1 MPAGYSS
8 SKFFKELMSR
18 LKSARDFLH
27 YYLPPE
33 IVDQLDLSTLSIS
46 KDSFVDTQLGEH
58 FSDILYQINLR
69 DGREAKVYV
78 LIDHKSSP
86 DGLVA
91 FQLLRYM
98 VRAWEYSLKQ
108 QKEERKK
115 EKQEGKRRKRNQK
128 LTLTPILP
136 VVFYHGK
143 KEWKV
148 SKTLKTLF
156 GNMPPEL
163 TSFVPNYQYFLCD
176 LTNISDE
183 QIKGEPFLR
192 VGLMLLKYIFR
203 QELSD
208 KLLEIYR
215 PLKEVE
221 GQQEVRDFVET
232 TLYYLPNAAPQ
243 VRVEKIEEAVT
254 DVFSEGGALMATL
267 VERWIEQGRQEEKRN
282 GLLSTIQMGLDI
294 KFGDEGLSL
303 FEEIQKIQEMDVLQ
317 AIRDKIKAVSALGE
331 LRRIYQ

>member
-1 MPAGYSS
+1 
-8 SKFFKELMSR
+8 
-18 LKSARDFLH
+18 
-27 YYLPPE
+27 
-33 IVDQLDLSTLSIS
+33 
-46 KDSFVDTQLGEH
+46 
-58 FSDILYQINLR
+58 
-69 DGREAKVYV
+69 
-78 LIDHKSSP
+78 
-86 DGLVA
+86 
-91 FQLLRYM
+91 
-98 VRAWEYSLKQ
+98 
-108 QKEERKK
+108 
-115 EKQEGKRRKRNQK
+115 
-128 LTLTPILP
+128 
-136 VVFYHGK
+136 
-143 KEWKV
+143 
-148 SKTLKTLF
+148 
-156 GNMPPEL
+156 
-163 TSFVPNYQYFLCD
+163 
-176 LTNISDE
+176 
-183 QIKGEPFLR
+183 
-192 VGLMLLKYIFR
+192 MLLKYIFR